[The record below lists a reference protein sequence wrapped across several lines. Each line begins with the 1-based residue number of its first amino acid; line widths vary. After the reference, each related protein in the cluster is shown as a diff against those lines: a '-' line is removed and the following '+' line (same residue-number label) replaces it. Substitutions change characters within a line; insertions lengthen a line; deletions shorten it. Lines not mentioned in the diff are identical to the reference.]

1 MRIDLAGNFP
11 LSDDGRQRVEQ
22 RAEQKLS
29 RFGNTVREATVTIDD
44 VNGPKGGTDVRCLVR
59 ARLQH
64 LPDVVIEEK
73 ADSIGRALHAL
84 DRAVHAISR
93 AIAKRQTARRKA
105 PDIASII
112 DDTAV
117 A

>member
-11 LSDDGRQRVEQ
+11 LSGDGRERVLQRT
-22 RAEQKLS
+22 EQKLG
-29 RFGNTVREATVTIDD
+29 RFGNVVREATITVDD
-44 VNGPKGGTDVRCLVR
+44 VNGPKGGADVRCLVR
-59 ARLQH
+59 ARLSH

-73 ADSIGRALHAL
+73 ADSIGAALHAL

-93 AIAKRQTARRKA
+93 AIAKRQSGRRKG
-105 PDIASII
+105 PSTVDIA
-112 DDTAV
+112 V